1 MLKITISMLLIT
13 SLSSGYIY
21 ANDNKVVLTISGNI
35 SKYTDV
41 SKKIYEFHE
50 SDIAKLKVYQIDTV
64 TTWTAKS
71 LFAGPLLRDVLV
83 TVGAKGNSITTLALD
98 KYKYTIPMSDL
109 SNYSVILANSINGNK
124 LTVATLG
131 PFWVMYPLPT
141 MKDDVKGLI
150 LDAKLSWQ
158 VYKIV
163 VN

>member
-1 MLKITISMLLIT
+1 M
-13 SLSSGYIY
+13 
-21 ANDNKVVLTISGNI
+21 
-35 SKYTDV
+35 
-41 SKKIYEFHE
+41 
-50 SDIAKLKVYQIDTV
+50 